1 MNEKA
6 VACRVL
12 SIIVVDLH
20 SALLPYISAIMHT
33 LLPLLNTLPFQDIQM
48 AVLVIMPDLLISIAE
63 SIYGLV
69 GIENYRQSFNF
80 ILDTL
85 LTFLVD
91 DPDLE
96 LLIPSLQT
104 LQLCLEKSVLEKEE
118 RVEVIGGAEISRIID
133 VMNASLKLS
142 FERRAVRSA
151 DVEQEDWDEEEV
163 EEFKDLENDENRA
176 NYLTSD
182 VIGLL
187 LRLYPRF
194 ALPLVH
200 EIMLSDLMQLAD
212 ESRTNGD
219 KLVAIHVMEEIV
231 SNCGKDAFQ
240 YYTTFVPIFLRE
252 IHSPDADLRYDV
264 LRGLQST
271 VEVGKDL
278 VCEIAPRCVKEIELV
293 LDDPVS
299 QDAMY
304 EKSNALGVVVLG
316 RVCVALGNYLIMLG
330 EHFSFWLN
338 HLACVKEKE
347 MVEACVD
354 MACSLLQRGEV
365 AFVGDANQNILPI
378 LQYLCNSLGVVN
390 DELGLRVVQMLK
402 SIQSQ
407 SDPSLFTMLWN
418 SLGNE
423 KASFVKQRLDAV
435 ANMV

>member
-1 MNEKA
+1 M
-6 VACRVL
+6 
-12 SIIVVDLH
+12 
-20 SALLPYISAIMHT
+20 
-33 LLPLLNTLPFQDIQM
+33 
-48 AVLVIMPDLLISIAE
+48 
-63 SIYGLV
+63 
-69 GIENYRQSFNF
+69 
-80 ILDTL
+80 
-85 LTFLVD
+85 
-91 DPDLE
+91 
-96 LLIPSLQT
+96 
-104 LQLCLEKSVLEKEE
+104 LEKEE

-176 NYLTSD
+176 NYLISD